1 MLVRNHVSII
11 NKHLYKGG
19 GGGGVNKTSNKSE
32 SVHSDK
38 ETTSM
43 NSRAEKEDIVVP
55 QQGSS
60 PEDGTEEV
68 ER

>member
-1 MLVRNHVSII
+1 ME
-11 NKHLYKGG
+11 